1 MIWFVGAGPGD
12 PDLFTVKAARLL
24 RECQVLVWAGS
35 LVHPSLPDLVP
46 ADCARHDSAG
56 MNLREIVDTLAD
68 AHARG
73 LRTVRLHTGEPSLWG
88 AIGEQIE
95 ALRERGIP
103 VSVVPGISAF
113 QAAAAAIGQE
123 LTRPEVAQAVVL
135 CRAPGRTPVPAGQE
149 PEIFARTGATICL
162 YLSSGLLAGAVEK
175 LAEAYGP
182 DCPAALVSRASWP
195 EQEILR
201 GPLREIPERARA
213 AGIDRLA
220 VLLVGPALAGGA
232 PPSRLYAAEFAH
244 GWRDAR

>member
-12 PDLFTVKAARLL
+12 PDLLTVKALRLL
-24 RECQVLVWAGS
+24 QECEVLVWAGS
-35 LVHPSLPDLVP
+35 LVHPSIADLVP
-46 ADCARHDSAG
+46 AGCVRHDSAG
-56 MNLREIVDTLAD
+56 MDLQEILAVLVE
-68 AHARG
+68 AHAKG
-73 LRTVRLHTGEPSLWG
+73 LRTVRLHTGEPALWG

-95 ALRERGIP
+95 ALRSREIP

-113 QAAAAAIGQE
+113 QAAAAALGQE

-149 PEIFARTGATICL
+149 PEVFARTGATLCL
-162 YLSSGLLAGAVEK
+162 YLSSGLLLGAVEK
-175 LAEAYGP
+175 LIPAYGP

-195 EQEILR
+195 EQKILR
-201 GPLREIPERARA
+201 GRLEDIPAQA
-213 AGIDRLA
+213 AAEGIDRLA

-244 GWRDAR
+244 GWREAK

>member
-12 PDLFTVKAARLL
+12 PDLLTIKAARLL
-24 RECQVLVWAGS
+24 SDCQVLVWAGS
-35 LVHPSLPDLVP
+35 LIHPALPDLVP
-46 ADCARHDSAG
+46 ADCVRHDSSG
-56 MNLREIVDTLAD
+56 MDLGAILDVLVD
-68 AHARG
+68 AHAKG

-95 ALRERGIP
+95 ALDALGIP

-149 PEIFARTGATICL
+149 PEVFAKTGATMCL
-162 YLSSGLLAGAVEK
+162 YLSSALLVSAVER
-175 LAEAYGP
+175 LLPAYGP
-182 DCPAALVSRASWP
+182 ECPAVLVSKASWP
-195 EQEILR
+195 EQTILR
-201 GPLREIPERARA
+201 GALCEIPDLARTE
-213 AGIDRLA
+213 GIDRLA

-244 GWRDAR
+244 GWREAL

>member
-12 PDLFTVKAARLL
+12 PDLLTVKAARLL
-24 RECQVLVWAGS
+24 SDCQVLVWAGS
-35 LVHPSLPDLVP
+35 LVHPSIADLVP
-46 ADCARHDSAG
+46 ADCARHDSSG
-56 MNLREIVDTLAD
+56 MDLGAILDVLVES
-68 AHARG
+68 HAQG

-95 ALRERGIP
+95 ALRGKGIP

-149 PEIFARTGATICL
+149 PEVFAKTGATMCL
-162 YLSSGLLAGAVEK
+162 YLSSALLAGAVER
-175 LAEAYGP
+175 LLPAYGP
-182 DCPAALVSRASWP
+182 ECPAALVSRASWP
-195 EQEILR
+195 EQAILR
-201 GPLREIPERARA
+201 GTLREIPALARA
-213 AGIDRLA
+213 EGVDRLA

-232 PPSRLYAAEFAH
+232 PPSRLYAADFAH

>member
-12 PDLFTVKAARLL
+12 PDLLTVKAARLL
-24 RECQVLVWAGS
+24 SDCQVLVWAGS
-35 LVHPSLPDLVP
+35 LVHPSIPDLAP
-46 ADCARHDSAG
+46 SDCVRHDSAG
-56 MNLREIVDTLAD
+56 MELEAIVDVLAE
-68 AHARG
+68 AHSQG

-123 LTRPEVAQAVVL
+123 LTRPEIAQAVVL

-149 PEIFARTGATICL
+149 PEVFARTGATMCL
-162 YLSSGLLAGAVEK
+162 YLSSGLLSGAVEK
-175 LAEAYGP
+175 LVAVYGP

-195 EQEILR
+195 EQKILR
-201 GPLREIPERARA
+201 GVLSEIPDRARA
-213 AGIDRLA
+213 EGIDRLA

-232 PPSRLYAAEFAH
+232 PPSRLYAAGFGH
-244 GWRDAR
+244 GWREAR